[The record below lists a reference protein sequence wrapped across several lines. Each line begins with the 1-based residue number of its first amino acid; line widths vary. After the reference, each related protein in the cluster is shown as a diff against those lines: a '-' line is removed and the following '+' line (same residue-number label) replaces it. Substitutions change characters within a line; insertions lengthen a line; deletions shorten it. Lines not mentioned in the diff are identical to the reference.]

1 MGDDFAKICRTC
13 LSEVE
18 NSKPLFIEQYINEE
32 PLKLA
37 DILAACA
44 SIQVN
49 YQHPYNS
56 KVFFSDQYF
65 RC

>member
-49 YQHPYNS
+49 YY
-56 KVFFSDQYF
+56 
-65 RC
+65 